1 MAGYAAGVATELIIL
16 PTAYRHEI
24 DEAQIRHALANI
36 IDVFENEG
44 DIPLT
49 IITGSAADDGELII
63 EVGFE
68 VSDSGNVVV
77 YHAMGARQ
85 KYL

>member
-1 MAGYAAGVATELIIL
+1 MASELIIL
-16 PTAYRHEI
+16 SSAYRHNI
-24 DEAQIRHALANI
+24 DEDQIRHALANI

-49 IITGSAADDGELII
+49 MVTGPADDKGEIVI

-68 VSDSGNVVV
+68 VSDSGNVVI
-77 YHAMGARQ
+77 YHAMNARP
-85 KYL
+85 KYR

>member
-1 MAGYAAGVATELIIL
+1 MASELIIL

-24 DEAQIRHALANI
+24 SEDQIRHALANV

-49 IITGSAADDGELII
+49 IITGPGDAVTELII

-77 YHAMGARQ
+77 YHAMEARQ
-85 KYL
+85 KYR

>member
-1 MAGYAAGVATELIIL
+1 MASELIIL
-16 PTAYRHEI
+16 PTAYRHGVTE
-24 DEAQIRHALANI
+24 DQIRYALANV
-36 IDVFENEG
+36 IDVFEREG

-49 IITGSAADDGELII
+49 IITGPGTSDRELVL

-77 YHAMGARQ
+77 YHAMESRQ
-85 KYL
+85 KYR